1 VIAAGGKVP
10 SAGVW
15 FESREQTTTAQL
27 AESGPF
33 LLVFYLYD
41 WSSV

>member
-1 VIAAGGKVP
+1 VIAVGDQVP
-10 SAGVW
+10 EAGVW
-15 FESREQTTTAQL
+15 FESREQTTTAEL
-27 AESGPF
+27 ATHGPF